1 MLNALSVDV
10 EEYFQVANFS
20 QSISK
25 DSWDAIPRRSDG
37 VTKRLLD
44 LFEQYDVR
52 ATFFVLGWLAERE
65 PGLIREIV
73 ARGHEVASHGYSHQL
88 IYEQGEVVFAEETRQ
103 SKALLEDITGVP
115 VRGYRAASF
124 SITSKSLWALDIL
137 AEQGFEYD
145 SSIFPTLHDR
155 YGISGAPKQ
164 PVVLETLSGATIQEF
179 PLTTLRLAGADLP
192 ISGGGYFRLY
202 PYSFTRYGLNLVN
215 TRDSRPFIFYCH
227 PWEFDPDQPRVKAP
241 WFNRWRHYQNMGRSS
256 ARLEKLVQDFRFGS
270 VADVLNEQELSTL
283 KLSDFVQPE
292 VA

>member
-1 MLNALSVDV
+1 MLNAFTVDV

-20 QSISK
+20 ESISR
-25 DSWDAIPRRSDG
+25 DSWDSITRRSDG
-37 VTKRLLD
+37 VTKGLLD
-44 LFEQYDVR
+44 LFDRHNVR

-65 PGLIREIV
+65 PELVREIV
-73 ARGHEVASHGYSHQL
+73 ARGHEVASHGYSHEL
-88 IYEQGEVVFAEETRQ
+88 VYVQGETVFAEETRR
-103 SKALLEDITGVP
+103 SKALLEDIAGVA

-124 SITSKSLWALDIL
+124 SITSKSLWALDVL

-155 YGISGAPKQ
+155 YGIGGAPKQ
-164 PVVLETLSGATIQEF
+164 PVLLETLSGATIQEF

-202 PYSFTRYGLNLVN
+202 PYAFTRYGLNVVN
-215 TRDSRPFIFYCH
+215 KRDDRPFVFYCH

-256 ARLEKLVQDFRFGS
+256 ERLEKLVQDFSFGS
-270 VADVLNEQELSTL
+270 VTDVLNEQTL
-283 KLSDFVQPE
+283 PRVKLSDFVQP
-292 VA
+292 A